1 MKILRKEFLSDD
13 AMAGAFAGA
22 FARLISAP
30 FDVCDNLSVVIV
42 YVHYKYLNCSVLS
55 LDHTILKKAIPSN

>member
-42 YVHYKYLNCSVLS
+42 YVHYEYLLLRIV
-55 LDHTILKKAIPSN
+55 P

>member
-30 FDVCDNLSVVIV
+30 FDVCDNLSVVI
-42 YVHYKYLNCSVLS
+42 HYNYLNCSVLS

>member
-42 YVHYKYLNCSVLS
+42 YVHYSSVLS
-55 LDHTILKKAIPSN
+55 LDHTILRKAIPSN

>member
-42 YVHYKYLNCSVLS
+42 YVFMSIIAPYCPLIIQS
-55 LDHTILKKAIPSN
+55 

>member
-42 YVHYKYLNCSVLS
+42 YVFMSIIAPYCPLITQS
-55 LDHTILKKAIPSN
+55 